1 MRKLIKIFRKILNSL
16 PFLISEIYY
25 YVNYEGINI
34 YCVAESKNL
43 IKIIEVLI
51 KFKCGK
57 IQLKLREKCPLPE
70 DDATYFLDQLC
81 MPISGNSAKHI

>member
-1 MRKLIKIFRKILNSL
+1 M
-16 PFLISEIYY
+16 
-25 YVNYEGINI
+25 
-34 YCVAESKNL
+34 AESKNL

-57 IQLKLREKCPLPE
+57 IQLKLREKRPLPE

-81 MPISGNSAKHI
+81 TPISGNSAKHI